1 MKVLQIV
8 AGVSWETS
16 FVAPLQLYGGYP
28 AGTLMVSSKLDHKL
42 DHFSSETPT
51 FLVNS
56 HEDPDLSSQLL
67 DISTDDCHCE

>member
-28 AGTLMVSSKLDHKL
+28 LGSSMRPRILECWYPYG
-42 DHFSSETPT
+42 FI
-51 FLVNS
+51 
-56 HEDPDLSSQLL
+56 Q
-67 DISTDDCHCE
+67 I